1 MVKYWDPVTL
11 ETILPSHW
19 HLSYGLRNRGER
31 NTTLQKVRADLGL
44 TGFIFLSLV
53 PLPPKKKKLFNKI
66 EPFGKNHRKNYSALT
81 HESQAIKVMCQN
93 FMQNTSALFQIQ
105 KFLKLYKL
113 MWASSGDCTTIMFR
127 HALIFQHR
135 FIFLRNSIN
144 Q

>member
-1 MVKYWDPVTL
+1 MGPCDTGDHSPIPLTLKIWSQKKGREKYNTAESQSRLRPYWLHLPV
-11 ETILPSHW
+11 PS
-19 HLSYGLRNRGER
+19 S
-31 NTTLQKVRADLGL
+31 TS
-44 TGFIFLSLV
+44 F
-53 PLPPKKKKLFNKI
+53 KKKKKKKFNKI

-105 KFLKLYKL
+105 KFLKLDKL
-113 MWASSGDCTTIMFR
+113 MWASSGDCNTIMFR